1 MNSYSKQLVANIY
14 LQYYINDVIKN
25 TVTCIS
31 FSFTTQMDSVLSLIV
46 SLQSHALVSAVTS
59 ATVVAGSV
67 CLTSQGHHK
76 YLLPLTTE

>member
-1 MNSYSKQLVANIY
+1 M
-14 LQYYINDVIKN
+14 NDVIKN

-67 CLTSQGHHK
+67 FDLSG
-76 YLLPLTTE
+76 PP